1 MMSRISTEAMS
12 SAPAAEEE
20 DVLLNGH
27 LATGLDY
34 DRWWIVFRKIDLY
47 VVFFCFGFKANVGSQ
62 VARQPRQQEGDAQS
76 HQAWPRP
83 DQGRD

>member
-1 MMSRISTEAMS
+1 MS

-47 VVFFCFGFKANVGSQ
+47 VFFFVLASMLTLVHRSRDNLVSKKEMLRATKHGLALTKAEIETYE
-62 VARQPRQQEGDAQS
+62 PWWE
-76 HQAWPRP
+76 
-83 DQGRD
+83 